1 MSKHREKSMSEPNYY
16 LVGFMCIVI
25 IVCYTLGFMMGI
37 KFEKE
42 REKEK
47 QEALAEAKANKKGR
61 R

>member
-1 MSKHREKSMSEPNYY
+1 MSEPNYW
-16 LVGFMCIVI
+16 LVGFMIIVI

-37 KFEKE
+37 IFEKA

-47 QEALAEAKANKKGR
+47 QEALAEAKANKRGR

>member
-1 MSKHREKSMSEPNYY
+1 MSEPNYY

-25 IVCYTLGFMMGI
+25 IVCYTLGFIMGI

-47 QEALAEAKANKKGR
+47 QEALAEARANKKGR